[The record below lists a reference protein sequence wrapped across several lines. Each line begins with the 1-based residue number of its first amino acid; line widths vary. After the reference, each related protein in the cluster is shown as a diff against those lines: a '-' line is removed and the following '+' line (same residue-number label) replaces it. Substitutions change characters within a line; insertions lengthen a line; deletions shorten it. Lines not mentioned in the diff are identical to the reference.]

1 MKQLFGNT
9 MKGQIDDFI
18 SIEPG
23 EANRVTTAGVGS
35 YRYRV
40 DFTGPGGHSYGAFGI
55 ANPAN
60 ALGRAVAHIANL
72 QVPVT
77 PKTTFNVGKMGGGT
91 SVNSIPFEAW
101 FEFDER
107 SPDMASLDSLDAK
120 FKVAVQAGLDEE
132 NARWNNKGKLS
143 VKITPIGI
151 RPAGQT
157 VESDPLVKAAVA
169 SVKALQLGEPGL
181 NASSSDSN
189 VPMHLGIPAITIG
202 GGGKDSGAHSL
213 V

>member
-1 MKQLFGNT
+1 L
-9 MKGQIDDFI
+9 
-18 SIEPG
+18 
-23 EANRVTTAGVGS
+23 
-35 YRYRV
+35 
-40 DFTGPGGHSYGAFGI
+40 

-60 ALGRAVAHIANL
+60 ALGRAVGHIADL

-77 PKTTFNVGKMGGGT
+77 PKTTFNVGRIGGGT

-107 SPDMASLDSLDAK
+107 SPDTASLDNLDAR
-120 FKVAVQAGLDEE
+120 FKTAVQAGLNEE

-143 VKITPIGI
+143 VKVDQIGV

-157 VESDPLVKAAVA
+157 PMSAAIVNVA
-169 SVKALQLGEPGL
+169 AGSIRALNLGEPGFG
-181 NASSSDSN
+181 ASSSDSN

-202 GGGKDSGAHSL
+202 GGGLDKGAHSL
-213 V
+213 AETDDVTDSYKGVENALLIVLSILQ